1 MHSLHNHGKRSY
13 LNSYKLSPEKK
24 GLSPFFSKPISF
36 EIQIQNEKFHL
47 FIKVGVEKIHLYFM
61 FGQIQHRAKVGQ
73 E

>member
-47 FIKVGVEKIHLYFM
+47 
-61 FGQIQHRAKVGQ
+61 
-73 E
+73 